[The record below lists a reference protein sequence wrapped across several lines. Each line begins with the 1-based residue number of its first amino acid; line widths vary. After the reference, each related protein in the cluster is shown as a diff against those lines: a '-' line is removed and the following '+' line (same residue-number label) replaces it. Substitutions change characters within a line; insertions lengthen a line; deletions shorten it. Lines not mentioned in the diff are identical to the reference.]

1 MMKESEMNK
10 ARRITPEMTI
20 LEVIDRY
27 RETETVFKKYDEQT
41 GVCLCCQALF
51 ETLGEVAAK
60 YQLNLN
66 QILEDLEEAISS

>member
-10 ARRITPEMTI
+10 ARQITPEMTI

-51 ETLGEVAAK
+51 NTLAEMAEK
-60 YQLNLN
+60 YRLNLDR
-66 QILEDLEEAISS
+66 LLLDLEEVIPL